1 MQKLLKQVGVDPAVA
16 AHNANRALV
25 ATSLRALGV
34 TFELVSRYSP
44 ELRSELADWEEGRVL
59 SMGVL
64 PDGPA
69 MSIEK
74 TGGRVRFLGMGLRE
88 PTVAMLFKNM
98 ASAVMTFTG
107 QIGAHT
113 ASIQR
118 RVIVHG
124 NITAAM
130 QGMRALSIVQKFLL
144 PTLLLNRTSKNPV
157 RLSGAE
163 LLIKAR
169 VMAGLGPL
177 LLKTLAR

>member
-1 MQKLLKQVGVDPAVA
+1 MQKLIKRVGLDPAMAVYK
-16 AHNANRALV
+16 ANRALV
-25 ATSLRALGV
+25 ATSLRALGA
-34 TFELVSRYSP
+34 TFELVSKYSP
-44 ELRSELADWEEGRVL
+44 EMQSELNGWDEGRVI

-69 MSIEK
+69 MSIQK
-74 TGGRVRFLGMGLRE
+74 TAGKIRFLGMGLRD

-98 ASAVMTFTG
+98 DSAVMTFTG

-118 RVIVHG
+118 RVVVHG

-130 QGMRALSIVQKFLL
+130 QAMRAMSIVQKFLL
-144 PTLLLNRTSKNPV
+144 PTLLLNQTSKNPV
-157 RLSGAE
+157 QLSARE

-169 VMAGLGPL
+169 VMAGLAPL
-177 LLKTLAR
+177 LLRSLAT

>member
-1 MQKLLKQVGVDPAVA
+1 MQKLIKRVGIDPAVA
-16 AHNANRALV
+16 VYKANRALV
-25 ATSLRALGV
+25 ATSLRALGA
-34 TFELVSRYSP
+34 TFELVSNYSP
-44 ELRSELADWEEGRVL
+44 ELQSELTDWDEGRIL

-74 TGGRVRFLGMGLRE
+74 SGGRIRFLGMGLRN
-88 PTVAMLFKNM
+88 PTVTMLFKNM
-98 ASAVMTFTG
+98 DSAVMTFTG

-113 ASIQR
+113 ASIQK
-118 RVIVHG
+118 RVVVHG

-130 QGMRALSIVQKFLL
+130 QGMRAMNIVQKFLL

-157 RLSGAE
+157 HLSAAE

-169 VMAGLGPL
+169 VMAGLGPQ
-177 LLKTLAR
+177 LLKSLAL